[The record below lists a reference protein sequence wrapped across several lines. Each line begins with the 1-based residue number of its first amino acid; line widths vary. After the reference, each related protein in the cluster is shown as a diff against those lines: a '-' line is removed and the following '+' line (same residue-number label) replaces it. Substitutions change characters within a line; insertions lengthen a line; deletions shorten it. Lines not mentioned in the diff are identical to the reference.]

1 MYSVHRL
8 AWLSVGLLLAVGP
21 AVAGDCPSDEHP
33 LQLVIEGGGEISST
47 IPAGSLGTADVHV
60 VMRSNLVNGVQGW
73 SLSLATEGDLLLTGA
88 TTAGTSA
95 ADVSQGGVR
104 NGGFEV
110 TELVDPSLN
119 DQGQGAVSAVVLSFT
134 MPVILE
140 PVGSVRILTLNVT
153 ANALQPDGE
162 DALIEGDLL
171 WRDDMQGAGQPVQ
184 NVATVSGA
192 TQDFGCCE
200 NAHLSFQTQ
209 AAPEVSDFIR
219 CDANNDGRSNIADAI
234 WIINELVRKGPA
246 TTCAAAADCNSDAN
260 RDLTDAVFAIAYQFQ
275 GGAAPG
281 APFPECGGSA
291 SLVESGQG
299 GLCLPGSASCSE

>member
-33 LQLVIEGGGEISST
+33 LQLVIEGGGEINST

-219 CDANNDGRSNIADAI
+219 CDPNNDGRSNIADAI

>member
-1 MYSVHRL
+1 MYSVHRS
-8 AWLSVGLLLAVGP
+8 AWLLVGLLLAVGP
-21 AVAGDCPSDEHP
+21 VVAGDCPSDEHP
-33 LQLVIEGGGEISST
+33 LQLVIEGGGEMSST
-47 IPAGSLGTADVHV
+47 IPAGSVGAADVHV
-60 VMRSNLVNGVQGW
+60 AMRSNLATGVQGW
-73 SLSLATEGDLLLTGA
+73 SLSLAVEGNLVLAGA

-134 MPVILE
+134 MPVTLE
-140 PVGSVRILTLNVT
+140 PVGSFRVLTLDVE
-153 ANALQPDGE
+153 ANAAQPEGE
-162 DALIEGDLL
+162 DAVIEGNLF
-171 WRDDMQGAGQPVQ
+171 WRDDMQGGGQPVQ

-200 NAHLSFQTQ
+200 NAHLSFHTL
-209 AAPEVSDFIR
+209 ATPEVSDFIR
-219 CDANNDGRSNIADAI
+219 CDPNNDGRSNIADAI

-246 TTCAAAADCNSDAN
+246 TACAAAADCNSDAN

-299 GLCLPGSASCSE
+299 ELCPLGSASCVQ

>member
-8 AWLSVGLLLAVGP
+8 AWLLVGLFLAVDP
-21 AVAGDCPSDEHP
+21 LVAGDCPSDEHP
-33 LQLVIEGGGEISST
+33 LQLVIEGGGEISSS
-47 IPAGSLGTADVHV
+47 IPAGSLGAAAVHV
-60 VMRSNLVNGVQGW
+60 IMQSNLTTGVQGW
-73 SLSLATEGDLLLTGA
+73 SLSLALEGDLLLTGA

-134 MPVILE
+134 MPVTLE
-140 PVGSVRILTLNVT
+140 PVGSVRILTLNAA
-153 ANALQPDGE
+153 ANALQPAGE
-162 DALIEGDLL
+162 DALIEGNLL

-200 NAHLSFQTQ
+200 NAHISFHTR
-209 AAPEVSDFIR
+209 AAPEASDFIR
-219 CDANNDGRSNIADAI
+219 CDPNNDSRINIADAI

-246 TTCAAAADCNSDAN
+246 TACAAAADCNSDEN

-275 GGAAPG
+275 GGMAPG
-281 APFPECGGSA
+281 APFRECGGSA
-291 SLVESGQG
+291 SLVAA
-299 GLCLPGSASCSE
+299 GLGELCPPGSSSCSE